1 MSDRY
6 SAFCRLLA
14 MPDAPD
20 LPSRGRRYTQPGTT
34 ARDTLKLHLE
44 RAYVRHRMQDA
55 GREGGEIV
63 SIRRWPLRLLRR
75 KEA

>member
-6 SAFCRLLA
+6 SAYCRLMA

-44 RAYVRHRMQDA
+44 RAYLRHRIA
-55 GREGGEIV
+55 ASGREESTILSV
-63 SIRRWPLRLLRR
+63 RRWPLHLVKRS
-75 KEA
+75 A